1 LRGFFISINSKKDTN
16 VFIFAPNQTF
26 IMKKIILSVLALG
39 AFTFSNAQ
47 TREKG
52 AIELT
57 PQIGYSSS
65 NYYSGDA
72 GSANEPISGVAF
84 GVTGDYYFNNRWSLR
99 SGLLFQKMGTEIEV
113 LGIKDELSYI
123 TFPINANWHFGS
135 TRKWNL
141 NFGPSI
147 GFLTAAESEGVD
159 IKDGVVSTQ
168 IGLNVGIGYK
178 IEVSP
183 KLSILIDYQSMAGL
197 TDIIKGSEFS
207 TQNNYGSFNL
217 GLVCKL

>member
-1 LRGFFISINSKKDTN
+1 
-16 VFIFAPNQTF
+16 
-26 IMKKIILSVLALG
+26 MKKIILSVLALG

-72 GSANEPISGVAF
+72 GVLNEPISGVAF

-99 SGLLFQKMGTEIEV
+99 SGLLFQTMGTTSDIIDTEEK
-113 LGIKDELSYI
+113 LNYI

-141 NFGPSI
+141 NFGTSI
-147 GFLTAAESEGVD
+147 GFLTAAESDGVD

-183 KLSILIDYQSMAGL
+183 KVGILIDYQSMAGL

-207 TQNNYGSFNL
+207 TRNNFGSFNL

>member
-1 LRGFFISINSKKDTN
+1 MRGFFISINSKKDTN

-47 TREKG
+47 SREKG

-72 GSANEPISGVAF
+72 GTGNEPISGVAF
-84 GVTGDYYFNNRWSLR
+84 GVTGDYFFNNRWSLR
-99 SGLLFQKMGTEIEV
+99 SGLLFQTMGTEVEI
-113 LGIKDELSYI
+113 LGAEDKLSYI
-123 TFPINANWHFGS
+123 TFPVNANWHFGS

-147 GFLTAAESEGVD
+147 GFLTGAKSEGVD
-159 IKDGVVSTQ
+159 IKDAIISTQ
-168 IGLNVGIGYK
+168 VGLNVGIGYK

-183 KLSILIDYQSMAGL
+183 KVSVLIDYQSMAGL

-207 TQNNYGSFNL
+207 TRNNFGSFNL